1 MVKTNRMY
9 SKVYFILAHKKP
21 DQLKELIAML
31 QDGKSFFFIH
41 LDKNVAINLFGSI
54 QQMEGCYFIKK
65 REQGRWGGFGIV
77 QATLNGMMEI
87 QEFMKANHESVN
99 YQCILLSGED
109 LPLKSNEKMHAFL
122 ENKPETSFI
131 PHWKLPYDKWW
142 NGGLFRFESVYV
154 FDYNKHP
161 KAHYWLNKII
171 RKLKLDFLFPIN
183 RIKKQY
189 PDLELYGS
197 SQWMI
202 LSKNLMESIVKESID
217 KQEFMKL
224 FKQVLLPDELY
235 IITLIQN
242 FLKKESI
249 FIQNSPTHLIVFK
262 GVDANPQYLSVED
275 IKKYNS
281 ETTLFAR
288 KFDKDING
296 DAMAYIQN
304 TLEQ

>member
-1 MVKTNRMY
+1 MY

-21 DQLKELIAML
+21 DQLKELIALL

-41 LDKNVAINLFGSI
+41 LDKNVAINLFVSI
-54 QQMEGCYFIKK
+54 QQMERCYFIKK
-65 REQGRWGGFGIV
+65 REQSRWGGFGIV

-87 QEFMKANHESVN
+87 RDFMKANHGTEN
-99 YQCILLSGED
+99 YPCILLSGED
-109 LPLKSNEKMHAFL
+109 LPLKSNEKTHAFL
-122 ENKPETSFI
+122 ENKPRTSFI
-131 PHWKLPYDKWW
+131 HHWKLPYDKWW
-142 NGGLFRFESVYV
+142 NGGLFRFESLYV

-161 KAHYWLNKII
+161 KAHYWLNKTI
-171 RKLKLDFLFPIN
+171 RKSKLDFLLPIN
-183 RIKKQY
+183 RINKRY

-202 LSKNLMESIVKESID
+202 LSKRLMESIVDESN
-217 KQEFMKL
+217 KNQPFKKL

-249 FIQNSPTHLIVFK
+249 FIQNSPAHLIIFK
-262 GVDANPQYLSVED
+262 GVDANPQYLSIKD
-275 IKKYNS
+275 IKNNNS

-288 KFDKDING
+288 KFDDKING
-296 DAMAYIQN
+296 DAIAYIKT